1 MNICIC
7 IFFIHI
13 LSSVYH
19 KYDTSPFCQRKHT
32 LTGQNLVGIKFF
44 LGASN
49 AWNDRKSVLYFS
61 YISLEQQC
69 LLFSILLIITVSYL
83 NDTASVIDNEI
94 STWNIGVII
103 LLFCQP

>member
-1 MNICIC
+1 
-7 IFFIHI
+7 
-13 LSSVYH
+13 
-19 KYDTSPFCQRKHT
+19 